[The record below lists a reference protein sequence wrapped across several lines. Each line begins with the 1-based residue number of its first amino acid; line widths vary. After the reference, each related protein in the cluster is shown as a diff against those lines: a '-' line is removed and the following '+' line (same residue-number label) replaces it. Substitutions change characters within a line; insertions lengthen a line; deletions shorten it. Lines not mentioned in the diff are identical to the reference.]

1 MIDAALVVVIIVA
14 LVYVSSLLLPSRRRA
29 AQMINEGITSACDA
43 LVNHNDE
50 FAITQAL
57 EDRAKYGKLMELTN
71 TNNKHD
77 LACYIRTVNIKGTAQ
92 QQADLNQALDSFL
105 SKRGIST
112 TAGNVAV
119 NNSGTQVA
127 TTNSTVMRS
136 GDADNDADEVSLEDF
151 VTNSSSETYENLY
164 PQPRS

>member
-14 LVYVSSLLLPSRRRA
+14 LVYVSSLLLPSRRKT
-29 AQMINEGITSACDA
+29 AQVINEGITSACDA

-50 FAITQAL
+50 FAVTQAL
-57 EDRAKYGKLMELTN
+57 EDRAKYSKLMTLTG

-77 LACYIRTVNIKGTAQ
+77 LARHIRTINIEGTAQ
-92 QQADLNQALDSFL
+92 QQADLNAALDSFL

-127 TTNSTVMRS
+127 TTNSTLQ
-136 GDADNDADEVSLEDF
+136 N
-151 VTNSSSETYENLY
+151 SETTEVISKAELQSRVAKAENLMDMLADM
-164 PQPRS
+164 